1 MITKKIQVQNIH
13 RRDSF
18 IQKCIVNQKKKL
30 SKKNFETFM
39 AYNDNMVID
48 SIANT
53 TRYKNLSHFAE
64 LSKTLQK
71 NWVDVTED
79 DLKLL
84 VGTIMTEHSPNGKE
98 TSYTAVL
105 KLSLKQIVR
114 FVKLG
119 SRAKPEDGELKILR
133 FIKSKRVKGK
143 IVREDLPTDDEV
155 RRIIQACADSSRD
168 KAMFALHADAGTR
181 IGELLALKIKDL
193 TIDQFGGI
201 IKISEDGK
209 TGTRPVRVVKSI
221 PYLTRWLNDHPNKD
235 DPQSPMFVYIHAS
248 DTFGNPMS
256 YRGFDEV
263 LKKRLRQAGITRRI
277 TSHYFRHK
285 ACTDMASKLT
295 ESECRMRFGWESDS
309 AMPARYTHLNQED
322 LDDKVL
328 QIMGVK
334 KEESKEKE
342 MFQECVYCKIK
353 QPLETRFCDN
363 CSRPLNVND
372 AIQMEKDQ
380 DEKSKAMVREILRQ
394 EHSKV
399 SINNKSKELVEQI
412 KTQSDEIN
420 QLKQM
425 INKFTKS

>member
-1 MITKKIQVQNIH
+1 MITKNTQIQNIH
-13 RRDSF
+13 RRDNY
-18 IQKCIVNQKKKL
+18 IQNCLVNQEKKL

-39 AYNDNMVID
+39 EYNDNMIID

-53 TRYKNLSHFAE
+53 TRYKNLCHFAD
-64 LSKTLQK
+64 LSKKLQK
-71 NWVDVTED
+71 DWIDVTEN

-84 VGTIMTEHSPNGKE
+84 VGTIMTEHSPSGKE

-114 FVKLG
+114 FVKSG
-119 SRAKPEDGELKILR
+119 SRAKSDDGELKILR

-143 IVREDLPTDDEV
+143 IVREDLPTDEEISK
-155 RRIIQACADSSRD
+155 IIQACADSSRD

-235 DPQSPMFVYIHAS
+235 DSQSPMFVYVHAS
-248 DTFGNPMS
+248 DTFGNPIT

-328 QIMGVK
+328 HIMGVK

-353 QPLETRFCDN
+353 QPLETRFCDV
-363 CSRPLNVND
+363 CSRPLDIAD

-380 DEKSKAMVREILRQ
+380 EKKM
-394 EHSKV
+394 
-399 SINNKSKELVEQI
+399 KSMMYELMRKERAKQSQNEAELKKNSLIEEQKEKIKQLEQI
-412 KTQSDEIN
+412 LQKVT
-420 QLKQM
+420 
-425 INKFTKS
+425 